1 MPEKIKPSVKHTD
14 RKTGK
19 TWIEH
24 FYLKSTPMNE
34 LQRLLGDE
42 RANKKLKVK
51 CMRELTRRRKL
62 QQI

>member
-24 FYLKSTPMNE
+24 FYLKTQPLTE
-34 LQRLLGDE
+34 LESIMQDE
-42 RANKKLKVK
+42 RASKKLKIK
-51 CMRELTRRRKL
+51 CLREITRRSKE
-62 QQI
+62 